1 MNKFFRNF
9 GLHFDRSFSK
19 GLGRQ
24 LAWLVSIVVL
34 AIAVLM
40 LVGLAGYDAPAET
53 TFIQRCTDVI
63 ALMIDP
69 GYEGEGILRPFAM
82 LVGVVGLVVFG
93 GMLISV
99 MSNVLERRIES
110 FQRGETTYRLTDHVV
125 VLGFN
130 RSVPSLLWDIA
141 QRHPGRY
148 ILLMCDR
155 PVEDISDW
163 LNANVNHSIEESLV
177 LMNGSRTAI
186 DDIRRLSLC
195 SRVREIYIVGEE
207 GEADHDAAN
216 MRCLELLAEAMASL
230 PEPALAD
237 KVRCHVQIDS
247 QLMFGILQKVG
258 VEKALTRHL
267 NVLPFSFNDIWAQ
280 NVLVTCP
287 AAPALGADPCA
298 AAAEPYYRSFDAD
311 GITAD
316 SPRHVHLIVVG
327 MTEMGRALATNA
339 AHVLHFPN
347 YREGDPSCATRI
359 TFIDP
364 AAGARGRA
372 FRTFY
377 ESLFDVSRWR
387 AADAAHPDAPWRDP
401 LADAD
406 SASPYRYLADRSF
419 MDVDWEFIEGDVCM
433 AHVQDYLRRASADR
447 DAIITVAL
455 CADDSDANA
464 LACQSLP
471 EVLRRAALQVLVRQ
485 QESRTM
491 MDLLRRQPGFENVR
505 AFGMMDECYRENL
518 VSDRFGKLINACYG
532 RWDNDGRHDIPLD
545 DPAAV
550 DEAWEGVASVLRWS
564 NIYSANMLFYRLRSM
579 GLDTSRRLTEE
590 EIDDAKQ
597 HVNLEINYA
606 EHNRWDIE
614 RLLLGWRPLLEGAEV
629 ERWTQNANEDN
640 GNKAQKN
647 MKNALLHL
655 DIMPFSRLSQK
666 EQQKDDDVT
675 KQLWTL
681 YRLVVETAQD

>member
-110 FQRGETTYRLTDHVV
+110 FQRGETTYALTDHVV
-125 VLGFN
+125 ILGFN

-195 SRVREIYIVGEE
+195 SRVREIYIIGEE
-207 GEADHDAAN
+207 NEADHDAAN

-287 AAPALGADPCA
+287 AAPALDADPDA
-298 AAAEPYYRSFDAD
+298 PTPEPYYRSFDAD

-364 AAGARGRA
+364 AAGARSRA

-406 SASPYRYLADRSF
+406 STSPYRYLADRSF

-518 VSDRFGKLINACYG
+518 VSDRFGKLINGLYSDKDIAADPAGVDEVWAACS
-532 RWDNDGRHDIPLD
+532 PLD
-545 DPAAV
+545 
-550 DEAWEGVASVLRWS
+550 RWS
-564 NIYSANMLFYRLRSM
+564 SIYCANMLYYKLRSL
-579 GLDTSRRLTEE
+579 GLDTRRALSEE
-590 EIDDAKQ
+590 DVNAAVAAHQDEIQ
-597 HVNLEINYA
+597 PT
-606 EHNRWDIE
+606 EHNRWNIE
-614 RLLLGWRPLLEGAEV
+614 HLLLGFRPLYEDEDRYAREVLSSEGEKGYKSKVRNPFKEAMKHF
-629 ERWTQNANEDN
+629 DLN
-640 GNKAQKN
+640 GNERLRRVHPSVLGLDTTVN
-647 MKNALLHL
+647 DALY
-655 DIMPFSRLSQK
+655 
-666 EQQKDDDVT
+666 
-675 KQLWTL
+675 TL
-681 YRLVVETAQD
+681 YRMTHR